1 MDALDQF
8 KEHWKNQSD
17 NFVQHDKVQLT
28 NILKRKSTNL
38 VKRIFVF
45 GLVEFGLWAL
55 LSFVF
60 HDQSTDSS
68 SNSQIFM
75 NFSNGLEIVSNAIL
89 IYFLFRFYSNY
100 KRISILE
107 NTKQLMTKIIKTRKT
122 VKLCVGINIALL
134 VIGTIAALFLMIN
147 YDPELMATVRDI
159 QTKQP
164 NGFFYL
170 KLAGVTLVVLT
181 VACLLLLLVYWLTY
195 GTLLRRLKVN
205 YKLLQDSEE

>member
-8 KEHWKNQSD
+8 KEQWKNQSD

-38 VKRIFVF
+38 VKWIFVF

-55 LSFVF
+55 LSLVF
-60 HDQSTDSS
+60 HDQSTGSS
-68 SNSQIFM
+68 SNSEIFV
-75 NFSNGLEIVSNAIL
+75 NFSNGLEIVSYAIL
-89 IYFLFRFYSNY
+89 IYFLFRFYANY
-100 KRISILE
+100 KRISMVE

-122 VKLCVGINIALL
+122 VKLYVGINIALL
-134 VIGTIAALFLMIN
+134 VIGTIAALFLMVN

-164 NGFFYL
+164 NEFFYL